1 LTWTTRYAEMV
12 LRCRHT
18 LPAQTRRENVMKI
31 FAASFAAAVLS
42 LCAALT
48 IAADQP
54 AASTTSPSD
63 SPAKAKLK
71 VLYFT
76 GGGYHK
82 YDVLTPIIVDGI
94 KKHAN
99 VDIDVKWIDK
109 NEDLKLLGDPKLGEG
124 YDAIIYNI
132 CYAGDRDPPKLP
144 PGVDPELIEN
154 ALRVTKEGKPTLMLH
169 CSMHTFMASDDW
181 TECCG
186 ERTRVHDKYEPF
198 EIRKVDA
205 ENPAVKHFPE
215 TWKTEGDELYQTINF
230 PQTSTALLRATSP
243 QSGKDH
249 VVCWV
254 HTYGKGQVFG
264 TTLGH
269 DEKTVNQE
277 AYLRLLADGLL
288 WACGQLDADGNP
300 KPGYEPTK

>member
-1 LTWTTRYAEMV
+1 MKLTATV
-12 LRCRHT
+12 
-18 LPAQTRRENVMKI
+18 
-31 FAASFAAAVLS
+31 FASVVLS
-42 LCAALT
+42 LCTAW
-48 IAADQP
+48 AADEKP
-54 AASTTSPSD
+54 AASTKSATADASKP
-63 SPAKAKLK
+63 KLK
-71 VLYFT
+71 VLYIT

-99 VDIDVKWIDK
+99 AQIDVKWNLEGMREKDF
-109 NEDLKLLGDPKLGEG
+109 GDG

-132 CYAGDRDPPKLP
+132 CFAGDRDPPKLP
-144 PGVDPELIEN
+144 KEADQDLINN
-154 ALRVTKEGKPTLMLH
+154 ALRVTKDGKPTLMLH
-169 CSMHTFMASDDW
+169 CTMHTFMASDDW

-198 EIRKVDA
+198 EVRKVDT

-215 TWKTEGDELYQTINF
+215 NWKTEGDELYQTINF

-269 DEKTVNQE
+269 DEKTVNQDV
-277 AYLRLLADGLL
+277 YLRLLADGLL
-288 WACGQLDADGNP
+288 WACGKLDADGNP
-300 KPGYEPTK
+300 QAGYGPTN